1 MGDYNPDDAV
11 DAVALAWLRERPGT
25 PVEGIGIVTRLW
37 MCAKLLGEDRR
48 RVLASAGADTATL
61 DLLSV
66 LRRSGEPYQLTT
78 RQITE
83 QTGVTAGA
91 ISQRLARAE
100 NAGLVERSAS
110 EGSRIVL
117 VTLTA
122 ADFDGRLVVVK
133 DWSCGKTMDLRM
145 LVSKEDGFVFLSEV
159 PASMRAGR
167 VERDS
172 FGKTYRDLARGTIL
186 GNRRALEWIATGR
199 AARRSNAAA

>member
-1 MGDYNPDDAV
+1 MVGDYNPDDAV

-48 RVLASAGADTATL
+48 RVLASVGADTATL

-100 NAGLVERSAS
+100 NAGLVERSAT

-122 ADFDGRLVVVK
+122 AGHELVEQLVDRVLGREAELT
-133 DWSCGKTMDLRM
+133 SILTEQQQAELTELLR
-145 LVSKEDGFVFLSEV
+145 VFLD
-159 PASMRAGR
+159 G
-167 VERDS
+167 
-172 FGKTYRDLARGTIL
+172 LRGEL
-186 GNRRALEWIATGR
+186 GDPGVAHVGA
-199 AARRSNAAA
+199 

>member
-1 MGDYNPDDAV
+1 MVGDYNPDDAV

-48 RVLASAGADTATL
+48 RVLASVGADTATL

-100 NAGLVERSAS
+100 NAGLVERSSAA

-117 VTLTA
+117 VNLTA
-122 ADFDGRLVVVK
+122 AGHELVEQLVDRVLGREAELT
-133 DWSCGKTMDLRM
+133 SILTEQQQAELTELLR
-145 LVSKEDGFVFLSEV
+145 VFLDGLRGEL
-159 PASMRAGR
+159 G
-167 VERDS
+167 DS
-172 FGKTYRDLARGTIL
+172 GVAHVG
-186 GNRRALEWIATGR
+186 A
-199 AARRSNAAA
+199 

>member
-1 MGDYNPDDAV
+1 MVGDYNPDDAV

-91 ISQRLARAE
+91 ISQRLARGERRPGGAVC
-100 NAGLVERSAS
+100 NRGLTNRSRDTHCRRS
-110 EGSRIVL
+110 
-117 VTLTA
+117 
-122 ADFDGRLVVVK
+122 
-133 DWSCGKTMDLRM
+133 
-145 LVSKEDGFVFLSEV
+145 
-159 PASMRAGR
+159 RAG
-167 VERDS
+167 
-172 FGKTYRDLARGTIL
+172 G
-186 GNRRALEWIATGR
+186 ATGGPSPR
-199 AARRSNAAA
+199 P